1 MKEIINYLYAF
12 QSSTSV
18 IGNANLNRSFAS
30 LVTKIRDC
38 VLKVIFSFQ
47 GLVVQNPPAS
57 ARDVRDA
64 ASVLGWGRFSGTGN
78 GNRLQYSC
86 LENSMDRAAWWAIAH
101 QVARSLSTAQHIQ
114 ILNSGFFYDLC
125 SWKMQKTPRFA
136 VFNFK
141 YLHISFAQ
149 LHATFPTQP

>member
-30 LVTKIRDC
+30 LVTEIRDC

-47 GLVVQNPPAS
+47 GLVVKNPL
-57 ARDVRDA
+57 ARAGDVRDA
-64 ASVLGWGRFSGTGN
+64 GSVPACGRSSREGN

-86 LENSMDRAAWWAIAH
+86 LENSMDKKSLAGYSPGGRKESDTTE
-101 QVARSLSTAQHIQ
+101 RLSTAP
-114 ILNSGFFYDLC
+114 S
-125 SWKMQKTPRFA
+125 TPCTKQQGYTSERYTGK
-136 VFNFK
+136 NPCP
-141 YLHISFAQ
+141 H
-149 LHATFPTQP
+149 

>member
-86 LENSMDRAAWWAIAH
+86 LENAMD
-101 QVARSLSTAQHIQ
+101 
-114 ILNSGFFYDLC
+114 
-125 SWKMQKTPRFA
+125 
-136 VFNFK
+136 
-141 YLHISFAQ
+141 
-149 LHATFPTQP
+149 